1 VSVYLLNIGIA
12 IDQLVNSA
20 LGGEPDETLSAR
32 AHRMRVK
39 GHPYWGWTAK
49 AINAL
54 FFWQQDHCL
63 LAHQA
68 EIRRYQFP
76 PAYRAIEARTYYPPG
91 ADPIDQ

>member
-1 VSVYLLNIGIA
+1 MYLLNIGIA

-32 AHRMRVK
+32 AHRMRVN
-39 GHPYWGWTAK
+39 GHPYWGWTAQ
-49 AINAL
+49 AINLL
-54 FFWQQDHCL
+54 FFWQEDHCL

-76 PAYRAIEARTYYPPG
+76 PAYRAMEARSTYYPPG
-91 ADPIDQ
+91 SDPNDQ

>member
-1 VSVYLLNIGIA
+1 MYLLNIGIA
-12 IDQLVNSA
+12 LDQLVNSA

-54 FFWQQDHCL
+54 FFWQDDHCL

-76 PAYRAIEARTYYPPG
+76 PAYRAMEARGTYYPPG

>member
-1 VSVYLLNIGIA
+1 MYLLNIGIA

-54 FFWQQDHCL
+54 FFWQEDHCL

-76 PAYRAIEARTYYPPG
+76 PAYRAMEARSTYYPPG
-91 ADPIDQ
+91 SDPDNE

>member
-1 VSVYLLNIGIA
+1 MYLLNIGIA

-32 AHRMRVK
+32 AHRQRLN
-39 GHPYWGWTAK
+39 GHPYWGWTAE
-49 AINAL
+49 AINTL
-54 FFWQQDHCL
+54 FFWQEDHCL

-76 PAYRAIEARTYYPPG
+76 PAYRAMEARSTYQPPG
-91 ADPIDQ
+91 ADPDNE

>member
-1 VSVYLLNIGIA
+1 MYLLNIGIA

-54 FFWQQDHCL
+54 FFWQEDHCL

-76 PAYRAIEARTYYPPG
+76 PAYRAMEARSTYYPPG
-91 ADPIDQ
+91 SDAMAE